1 MKKGLTSLFCLVFL
15 YCVSHAQN
23 TPVSSHP
30 TYYQNWI
37 QTQFNRTLYLEHVNE
52 VSLPQNHGA
61 EFTYVGENCDLKVV
75 KNKLKIQVQKVGEVK
90 IYQVHIK
97 EKKKIDSLSFKVLA
111 YPNPVIYW
119 GHFTNQNTDEGE
131 IIPIQADAYHL
142 KLIMPGVLNDSYKIN
157 SWKIKIDNEQFEF
170 TNTEIPEFIHYKIFT
185 QKSKIVACPI
195 MVKCESK
202 KRGKLT
208 ISDTLYL
215 ANRHFLGICKTDKI
229 TIIEK
234 NETNYSALFDMENGL
249 SLMSLIANNSFK
261 NVNFI
266 VPDALKRH
274 RNLFNHGHRYCFL
287 GTDSDNPM
295 LDSYGNDS
303 ITVEGNYV
311 YPPREML
318 YFDIEE
324 ISHMIIIREYHS
336 LNNTV
341 EGIRT
346 RLVLAKKIK
355 GSEKLEMVLSIDF
368 NDFTNKILGTTFLPV
383 SKNRLH
389 LIWDKNLEIVKELRV
404 CREKTNSYLPDIKPS
419 DFRDL
424 CPNINYLPKLWD
436 SKIVDWEED
445 YYRIN
450 PTIQL
455 LNFSNKFNAYYNY
468 DDTEFFEVS
477 KISVFDEYACF
488 NGYNSVSTH
497 YALQENGMYQELK
510 DENGKLRWFYNY
522 SAFYYA
528 FSKNVNAYQV
538 MQYNDSRD
546 SLITKHMFF
555 TVDYK
560 GFEIP
565 YLLFTLPETSDFNFI
580 RNFNAIP
587 LSQLP
592 WKIELEKALSHS
604 KVYDPNNKA
613 DLQELDALFYLDS
626 FEGKPLNMLN
636 VCLGCSE
643 H

>member
-1 MKKGLTSLFCLVFL
+1 MKKGLTSLFCLVILF
-15 YCVSHAQN
+15 CVSHAQN
-23 TPVSSHP
+23 TTVPLHP
-30 TYYQNWI
+30 TYYKNWI

-52 VSLPQNHGA
+52 VNLPQNHGV
-61 EFTYVGENCDLKVV
+61 EYTYVGENCKLTVI
-75 KNKLKIQVQKVGEVK
+75 KNKLNIKVQKVGEVK

-97 EKKKIDSLSFKVLA
+97 EKKKTDSLSFKVLA
-111 YPNPVIYW
+111 YPKPVIYW

-131 IIPIQADAYHL
+131 IIPIQADANHV
-142 KLIMPGVLNDSYKIN
+142 KLIMPSVLNDSYKIN
-157 SWKIKIDNEQFEF
+157 SWKITIDNEQFEF

-185 QKSKIVACPI
+185 QKSKVVACPI
-195 MVKCESK
+195 EVKCESK
-202 KRGKLT
+202 KRGELT

-215 ANRHFLGICKTDKI
+215 ANRHFIGICKTDKI

-234 NETNYSALFDMENGL
+234 NETNYGALFDMENGF
-249 SLMSLIANNSFK
+249 SLMSLIANNSFN

-274 RNLFNHGHRYCFL
+274 RNHFNYMHRYCFL
-287 GTDSDNPM
+287 GMASDEPYI
-295 LDSYGNDS
+295 DQYGNDS
-303 ITVEGNYV
+303 VSSEGNYI

-368 NDFTNKILGTTFLPV
+368 NDITSQILGTTFLPV

-389 LIWDKNLEIVKELRV
+389 LIWDENFEIVKALRE
-404 CREKTNSYLPDIKPS
+404 CRDSIKSNKLERGSEQVNHFFQNIQYFPDFWKT
-419 DFRDL
+419 
-424 CPNINYLPKLWD
+424 
-436 SKIVDWEED
+436 KITKWQYDH
-445 YYRIN
+445 YSIN
-450 PTIQL
+450 PSIHL
-455 LNFSNKFNAYYNY
+455 LKFADQFYSQYSAPIN
-468 DDTEFFEVS
+468 ELFEVDNIRFLEEYS
-477 KISVFDEYACF
+477 CFTDYSSISTIYDLNEFGEYEE
-488 NGYNSVSTH
+488 
-497 YALQENGMYQELK
+497 LQ
-510 DENGKLRWFYNY
+510 DENGKPRMFYNPY
-522 SAFYYA
+522 YFYYA

-538 MQYNDSRD
+538 LQYNEQRD

-555 TVDYK
+555 TIDYK

-565 YLLFTLPETSDFNFI
+565 YLLFTLPESSDFNFI

-592 WKIELEKALSHS
+592 WKLELEKAHS
-604 KVYDPNNKA
+604 YAKIYDPQKAA

-626 FEGKPLNMLN
+626 FDGKPLNMLN
-636 VCLGCSE
+636 VCVGCGV
-643 H
+643 